1 MSPDFLQKMP
11 AMLRIERYA
20 DREIAE
26 AEIHRLPK
34 LVLPYDLR
42 RKSRFRATLANGIE
56 AALFLARGSMLR
68 DGDLLEAE
76 DGTLIR
82 VESAPE
88 NVLLV
93 TGETPYSLM
102 RAAYHLGNR
111 HTPVELGENF
121 LKLEADRVLQE
132 MLVQLGMTVHQETS
146 PFQPEAGAYGGGHRH
161 GNNETFAEDYLCAN
175 QVFNEHHLH
184 SDDKQQRHSHSHDD
198 SHSHEHS

>member
-1 MSPDFLQKMP
+1 MPD
-11 AMLRIERYA
+11 MLRIEKIA
-20 DREIAE
+20 DREITE
-26 AEIHRLPK
+26 AEMHRLPK
-34 LVLPYDLR
+34 LVLPFDLR

-93 TGETPYSLM
+93 TAETPHSLM

-111 HTPVELGENF
+111 HTPVELGETF
-121 LKLEADRVLQE
+121 LKLEADPVLQE
-132 MLVQLGMTVHQETS
+132 MLVRLGMTVHQDTS

-161 GNNETFAEDYLCAN
+161 GHDETFAEDYLCAN
-175 QVFNEHHLH
+175 QVFREHHLP
-184 SDDKQQRHSHSHDD
+184 SDDEQPRDFPSHDD

>member
-1 MSPDFLQKMP
+1 MPD
-11 AMLRIERYA
+11 MLRIEKFA

-26 AEIHRLPK
+26 AEMHRLPK
-34 LVLPYDLR
+34 LVLPFDLR
-42 RKSRFRATLANGIE
+42 RRSRFRATLANGIE

-93 TGETPYSLM
+93 TAETPHSLM

-111 HTPVELGENF
+111 HTPVELGETF
-121 LKLEADRVLQE
+121 LKLEADPVLQE
-132 MLVQLGMTVHQETS
+132 MLVRLGMTVHQETS

-161 GNNETFAEDYLCAN
+161 GHDETFAEDYLSAN
-175 QVFNEHHLH
+175 QVFKEHHLP
-184 SDDKQQRHSHSHDD
+184 SDDEQQADFPSHDD

>member
-1 MSPDFLQKMP
+1 MPD
-11 AMLRIERYA
+11 MLRIEKIA

-26 AEIHRLPK
+26 AEMHRLPK
-34 LVLPYDLR
+34 LVLPFDLR

-93 TGETPYSLM
+93 TAETPHSLM

-111 HTPVELGENF
+111 HTPVELGETF
-121 LKLEADRVLQE
+121 LKLEADPVLQE
-132 MLVQLGMTVHQETS
+132 MLVRLGMTVHQETS

-161 GNNETFAEDYLCAN
+161 GHDETFAEDYLSAN
-175 QVFNEHHLH
+175 QVFKEHHLP
-184 SDDKQQRHSHSHDD
+184 SDDEQQADFPSHDD